1 MCIIIYYRLDWQTR
15 GRRAMETEKNWNYA
29 DKISFTRTLEE
40 IRLQISRLFTSWSI
54 SRNAR
59 VYTISGKEAVFDYV
73 MQDMTYPSH
82 IITVKV
88 IDGDCES
95 MDPFIDFI
103 MDSMDAIAWR
113 YLIIVPDEMDRNMLE
128 FCEGHGAIVYSI
140 KQLVK
145 ISEMGKTRTS
155 LNSGKC
161 RVFPP
166 SVMNDTLHAES
177 ITPEVKNTLAN
188 IMKAGRKRRDRSEI
202 IEDILYW
209 AGQYDGIILTR
220 LVYKTN
226 LNHKILRPILEEMC
240 REAILR
246 CSTGEDGRKYYRI
259 TSRGTSYLKGKS
271 GI

>member
-1 MCIIIYYRLDWQTR
+1 
-15 GRRAMETEKNWNYA
+15 METEKSWNYG
-29 DKISFTRTLEE
+29 DKSSFTQTLEE
-40 IRLQISRLFTSWSI
+40 IRLQISRLFTNWSI

-59 VYTISGKEAVFDYV
+59 VFTISGKQAAFDYV
-73 MQDMTYPSH
+73 MQDLTYPSH

-88 IDGDCES
+88 IEEDCGS

-113 YLIIVPDEMDRNMLE
+113 YLIIVPDEMDRNIME
-128 FCEGHGAIVYSI
+128 FCESHGAIVYSI
-140 KQLVK
+140 KQLAK
-145 ISEMGKTRTS
+145 ISEMGKIRTS
-155 LNSGKC
+155 INNGKC

-166 SVMNDTLHAES
+166 SLINENAHTDN

-188 IMKAGRKRRDRSEI
+188 IMKTGKKRRERSEI

-209 AGQYDGIILTR
+209 SGQYDGILLTR

-240 REAILR
+240 RKAILD
-246 CSTGEDGRKYYRI
+246 CSIGEDGRKYYRI
-259 TSRGTSYLKGKS
+259 SSRGTNYLNRKS
-271 GI
+271 DI